1 MVPPTKDQQPGGI
14 VSENQNG
21 DESRFWVTHRR
32 FCVYQ
37 GCIRRLSFST
47 RDSIAAHSVVLEDS
61 KILTIESILTN
72 FLEFPDLRRK
82 RIPTTEAGKNVA
94 KATTRELPYR
104 NFLPKSCRSIF
115 LEALCKLSNNEAR
128 VFMLLMILR
137 VAYLLICAGAIL
149 AYINSDADRADTTY
163 TRKVVGG
170 QIEMVPISSS
180 GGAVMP
186 AVIRNNKATA
196 FFVLLGISQLF
207 TVVDLFIRKKQIDVI
222 SGVYFGVLI
231 GILLAYLF
239 IQALTPVLPETHPYH
254 TIVVLITLLVL
265 PYICVSLLLQTKDD
279 FRFVI
284 PYVEFQR
291 DLKSGR
297 PLVVDSS
304 SLIDGRIA
312 DVVETQIIESQL
324 IVPDFILAEVQDV
337 ADSSDKNR
345 RIRGRRGLEVLAK
358 MQQSVHVDVKVME
371 TNRADYKSMTVDQKV
386 VALAKQV
393 RGGVITND
401 FNLNK
406 VASVQGI
413 PVINL
418 NDVSNSL
425 RPRYIPGERLQIK
438 IIKEGEGPGQ
448 GVGYLD
454 DGTMV
459 VCENAAHLAG
469 KEISVIVTSVLQSSA
484 GRMIFGKMVYKAEGE
499 G

>member
-1 MVPPTKDQQPGGI
+1 
-14 VSENQNG
+14 
-21 DESRFWVTHRR
+21 
-32 FCVYQ
+32 
-37 GCIRRLSFST
+37 
-47 RDSIAAHSVVLEDS
+47 
-61 KILTIESILTN
+61 
-72 FLEFPDLRRK
+72 
-82 RIPTTEAGKNVA
+82 
-94 KATTRELPYR
+94 
-104 NFLPKSCRSIF
+104 
-115 LEALCKLSNNEAR
+115 
-128 VFMLLMILR
+128 MLLMILR

-149 AYINSDADRADTTY
+149 AYITSDVDQSETSLVPMNLDG
-163 TRKVVGG
+163 KIV
-170 QIEMVPISSS
+170 MVPKVAN
-180 GGAVMP
+180 GGSVMP
-186 AVIRNNKATA
+186 TVIRNNKATA
-196 FFVLLGISQLF
+196 FFTLLGISQIF
-207 TVVDLFIRKKQIDVI
+207 TVVDLVIRKKRIDVI
-222 SGVYFGVLI
+222 SGIYFGVLV

-239 IQALTPVLPETHPYH
+239 IQALTPVIPQTHSYH
-254 TIVVLITLLVL
+254 TAVVLITLLAF

-358 MQQSVHVDVKVME
+358 MQQSVNVDVKVME

-386 VALAKQV
+386 VALAKSV

-418 NDVSNSL
+418 NDVSNAL

-459 VCENAAHLAG
+459 VCENAANLAG
-469 KEISVIVTSVLQSSA
+469 KDISVIVTSVLQSSA
-484 GRMIFGKMVYKAEGE
+484 GRMIFGKMVYQTGQ
-499 G
+499 

>member
-1 MVPPTKDQQPGGI
+1 
-14 VSENQNG
+14 
-21 DESRFWVTHRR
+21 
-32 FCVYQ
+32 
-37 GCIRRLSFST
+37 
-47 RDSIAAHSVVLEDS
+47 
-61 KILTIESILTN
+61 
-72 FLEFPDLRRK
+72 
-82 RIPTTEAGKNVA
+82 
-94 KATTRELPYR
+94 
-104 NFLPKSCRSIF
+104 
-115 LEALCKLSNNEAR
+115 
-128 VFMLLMILR
+128 MLLMVLR

-149 AYINSDADRADTTY
+149 AYITSDADREDGGVSA
-163 TRKVVGG
+163 VSIGG
-170 QIEMVPISSS
+170 QNFIVPKAGNS
-180 GGAVMP
+180 GAAMP
-186 AVIRNNKATA
+186 SLIRNNKALA
-196 FFVLLGISQLF
+196 FFILLAISQIF
-207 TVVDLFIRKKQIDVI
+207 TVVDVVIRKKRIDVI
-222 SGVYFGVLI
+222 SGIYFGVLV

-239 IQALTPVLPETHPYH
+239 IQALTPVIPQTHPYH
-254 TIVVLITLLVL
+254 TAVVLITLLAF

-312 DVVETQIIESQL
+312 DVIETQVIESQL
-324 IVPDFILAEVQDV
+324 IIPDFILAEVQDV

-386 VALAKQV
+386 VALAKQI

-418 NDVSNSL
+418 NDLSNAL

-454 DGTMV
+454 DGTMIV
-459 VCENAAHLAG
+459 VEDGRRYMNAN
-469 KEISVIVTSVLQSSA
+469 IQVTVTRVLQTVA
-484 GRMIFGKMVYKAEGE
+484 GRMIFAQLDSHAGR
-499 G
+499 